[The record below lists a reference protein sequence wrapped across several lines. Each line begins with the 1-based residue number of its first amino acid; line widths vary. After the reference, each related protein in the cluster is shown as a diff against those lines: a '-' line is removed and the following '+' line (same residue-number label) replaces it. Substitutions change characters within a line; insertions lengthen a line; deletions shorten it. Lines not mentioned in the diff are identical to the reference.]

1 MRSHRGPA
9 IEADRRGL
17 TRIDTQFR
25 PRLPSTPSCPEAGGG
40 GAAGGDRGDGLA
52 VGEEQAPAARL
63 QADAIAGAHGD
74 QHTFKVCC
82 RVVRGFDL
90 DDESAIAAL
99 LTWNA
104 RCEPPWPEAELR
116 RKILG
121 ARQYGREPIGG
132 RLRSIR

>member
-1 MRSHRGPA
+1 VAP
-9 IEADRRGL
+9 
-17 TRIDTQFR
+17 
-25 PRLPSTPSCPEAGGG
+25 PEAAHDQTRR
-40 GAAGGDRGDGLA
+40 AASQDGLA
-52 VGEEQAPAARL
+52 RATRYLESVPP
-63 QADAIAGAHGD
+63 AIAGAHGD

>member
-1 MRSHRGPA
+1 MGEFFWTGDHAWVENAGMKV
-9 IEADRRGL
+9 
-17 TRIDTQFR
+17 
-25 PRLPSTPSCPEAGGG
+25 PSVPP
-40 GAAGGDRGDGLA
+40 
-52 VGEEQAPAARL
+52 
-63 QADAIAGAHGD
+63 AIAGAHGD